1 MVFAAGWAMD
11 ATWWRHQA
19 ELASDHHIITFD
31 PRAQGQSEK
40 VERGFRLGR
49 GAQDLRQLLDLL
61 DLEDVTLVAWSRSSS
76 VALAYWEQFG
86 PHRLGRLV
94 LIGITPSMQ
103 RRPDWE
109 WGFTIDPSEFQRQIM
124 ADHEGVVRGVIE
136 RLLLV
141 APSGEEAEQMVR
153 SAMLTP
159 PLAGA
164 RMLDDHGVVDW
175 RDMLKTIS
183 LPTLVCVGRHDQNAP
198 LAAADYVAH
207 AIPGAKLVVFE
218 QSAHAP
224 FFEEPDRF
232 NQVLDDFIKEH
243 PPAAEAR

>member
-1 MVFAAGWAMD
+1 MD
-11 ATWWRHQA
+11 ATWWRHQV
-19 ELASDHHIITFD
+19 ELSATHHIIMFD
-31 PRAQGQSEK
+31 PRAQGESEK
-40 VERGFRLGR
+40 VERGLRLGR
-49 GAQDLRQLLDLL
+49 GAQDLRQLLDIL

-86 PHRLGRLV
+86 PHRLGRFV

-109 WGFTIDPSEFQRQIM
+109 WGFTLDPAEFQRQIM

-141 APSGEEAEQMVR
+141 SPTGEEAEEMVR

-159 PLAGA
+159 PIAGA

-175 RDMLKTIS
+175 RDMLDTIS
-183 LPTLVCVGRHDQNAP
+183 LPTLVCVGRHDRNAP
-198 LAAADYVAH
+198 LAAAEYVAH
-207 AIPGAKLVVFE
+207 AIPGAQLVVFE
-218 QSAHAP
+218 KSAHAP

-232 NQVLDDFIKEH
+232 NQVLIDFINEY
-243 PPAAEAR
+243 PPAAEAT